1 MRKRNLLAKVLAVAL
16 TATMLPQPSVLAEGV
31 SAGESQA
38 EQVIVEG
45 VQAEIA
51 AQADSLP
58 QPAYFWDFENGG
70 DGSLDNQ
77 GTAGG
82 KAALHGA
89 ETKKSAIT
97 IGADSYADGNNSV
110 LSLKGGNKGT
120 SYVELPSNLY
130 QGVSANTG
138 ITWSFWMKPDANVT
152 SYSRL
157 FSSIGSSNSG
167 EFAYAPF
174 AEDKQWNLIFDDGNI
189 YRQIYGKEPEKGV
202 WSYITVTVSK
212 QGAEFYINGDRCG
225 SNILAGNASLLA
237 NRLNDL
243 ASFNSHALGK
253 TTSRWT
259 DRDCCAEL
267 DNVALYHTALTPE
280 QVAELARS
288 YGLQPQGPRLPQDA
302 QEGVYGTSQ
311 KPLAQVETLTA
322 VSPGGVN
329 QVKIWK
335 DDEKR
340 YYYSVSRNGKTV
352 IECSAL
358 GIMTKGAD
366 LSSGM
371 ELDTASIAQ
380 RTGTEDYDIL
390 QGSVSHVNKKYTEK
404 SFALTKGSS
413 KVTVYF
419 RVFED
424 GMAYRYEVDGDTASS
439 TEFTTVTGEAS
450 EFVLPDK
457 GDIWTI
463 PVSQTYEG
471 IEYTKRTM
479 DAQYD
484 AAQNYSTPILASLA
498 EDSGNAWVLL
508 TESSV
513 YNEENP
519 YCGSVFQ
526 TEAGSKAMKVIY
538 GLYLKQEMDES
549 LDGKTYS
556 ASYDYIKEVSRRDVF
571 HTPWRTA
578 VIASDLEG
586 IANSSL
592 VTDLNPSPEGD
603 FSWVE
608 PGASVWSW
616 WSSSYDAIEYK
627 TMQDYIDFA
636 SEIGMKYCL
645 VDYGWELWD
654 DYQTKIA
661 DLVKYAEERNVSILV
676 WYGVN
681 KFDGR
686 HIFDLDCKEEI
697 EEQFAWCESVGVKGV
712 KVDYINS
719 ASPFAMEVMY
729 YLADI
734 AAKHHLVLNYHGC
747 INPGGENRTY
757 PNIISS
763 EAVAGME
770 NFKWNN
776 GSSAATLLTLPYTRN
791 VLGSMEFTPTGYR
804 EKNSDVTSG
813 FMLAQAVVYES
824 ALQSFAHSAYVYQGY
839 PGLSLLADVPTTWDN
854 SRLLQGFPGES
865 VIRARKKGEN
875 WYLGAMSLQAETY
888 DVPLDFLDK
897 GVTYHAYIYKDNA
910 AGDNIEIESR
920 DVTAG
925 TVLQIPLLAKGG
937 CSVKFSKTEPLKRTS
952 FDNYNYYEAEDGAY
966 AALGGSAVVEDDQ
979 YASNMKVVGYI
990 GNGGTLT
997 FRNIQVRAAGE
1008 YELKVYY
1015 VSGEGRDLSIK
1026 VNEEEVIE
1034 QKGLL
1039 GYAKDWK
1046 AVAGITIPV
1055 RLQEGDNTILFY
1067 NDSGNAPSIDRIAV
1081 SKWDSGE
1088 KNLSSAR
1095 ITLSQNE
1102 YTENGKECRPQ
1113 VKVFWEG
1120 EELIQGVDY
1129 LLSYENNKQ
1138 AGTAQA
1144 VVTGSGYFSGTVRK
1158 PFLIKKAAV
1167 PGKKQAAIRGTA
1179 KYNKSYG
1186 AKPFQLKVSSTAG
1199 SKGTLK
1205 YSSDNKKVAEVS
1217 AKGKVKV
1224 KATGTAMIT
1233 VKLSS
1238 TEYTAKDFKI
1248 KIQVKPSKVKLS
1260 SVKSKK
1266 KKQASVTWKKLSSKQ
1281 GITGYRIAYSTN
1293 KKFKSYKKVDVKK
1306 SAKSATLK
1314 KLKSKKKYY
1323 VKVCAYKKV
1332 GKTKLYGAWSKVKQ
1346 LKIK

>member
-1 MRKRNLLAKVLAVAL
+1 MKKSKIVAKVLAVAL
-16 TATMLPQPSVLAEGV
+16 AATLLPLPQTSVLA
-31 SAGESQA
+31 
-38 EQVIVEG
+38 
-45 VQAEIA
+45 
-51 AQADSLP
+51 DTLP
-58 QPAYFWDFENGG
+58 QTSVLADTLPKPAYFWDFENAGG
-70 DGSLDNQ
+70 VSLDNQ
-77 GTAGG
+77 GSAGG
-82 KAALHGA
+82 KAVLHGA

-110 LSLKGGNKGT
+110 LSMKGGEKGT
-120 SYVELPSNLY
+120 SYVELPNNLY
-130 QGVSANTG
+130 QGVSADTG
-138 ITWSFWMKPDANVT
+138 ITWSFWMKPDASIT
-152 SYSRL
+152 KYSRL
-157 FSSIGSSNSG
+157 FSSIGSSNRG
-167 EFAYAPF
+167 EFAYTPF
-174 AEDKQWNLIFDDGNI
+174 ADDKQWNLIFDDDNV

-202 WSYITVTVSK
+202 WTYVTVTVSK
-212 QGAEFYINGDRCG
+212 QGVEFYINGDRCG

-237 NRLNDL
+237 NKLNDL
-243 ASFNSHALGK
+243 ASFNSHALGM

-259 DRDCCAEL
+259 DRDCCAEI
-267 DNVALYHTALTPE
+267 DDVALYHTALTPE
-280 QVAELARS
+280 QVAELAKS

-302 QEGVYGTSQ
+302 QEGVYGTSR
-311 KPLAQVETLTA
+311 KPLTQVQELTA
-322 VSPGGVN
+322 ASPGGAN
-329 QVKIWK
+329 QVKVWK
-335 DDEKR
+335 DDANG

-366 LSSGM
+366 LVSGM
-371 ELDTASIAQ
+371 ELDAASIAE

-424 GMAYRYEVDGDTASS
+424 GMAYRYEIDGNTAST
-439 TEFTTVTGEAS
+439 TEITTVTGEAS

-484 AAQNYSTPILASLA
+484 AAQNYSTPILASLG

-508 TESSV
+508 TESNV

-519 YCGSVFQ
+519 YCGAVFQ
-526 TEAGSKAMKVIY
+526 TESGSKAMKVLY
-538 GLYLKQEMDES
+538 GLYLKQETNES
-549 LDGKTYS
+549 LDGKTYTP
-556 ASYDYIKEVSRRDVF
+556 SYEYVQEVSRRDVF

-578 VIASDLEG
+578 VIVSDLEG

-592 VTDLNPSPEGD
+592 VTDLNPSPQGD

-661 DLVKYAEERNVSILV
+661 NLVEYANERDVSILV

-686 HIFDLDCKEEI
+686 HIFDLDSKEEI

-719 ASPFAMEVMY
+719 ASPYAMEIMY

-839 PGLSLLADVPTTWDN
+839 SGLSLLADVPTTWDE

-865 VIRARKKGEN
+865 IIRARRKGEN
-875 WYLGAMSLQAETY
+875 WYLGAMTLPADTY
-888 DVPLDFLDK
+888 EVPLDFLDK

-910 AGDNIEIESR
+910 AGNNIEIESR

-925 TVLQIPLLAKGG
+925 SVLQIPLLAKGG
-937 CSVKFSKTEPLKRTS
+937 CSVKFTKTEPLKRTS
-952 FDNYNYYEAEDGAY
+952 FDNYNYYEAEDSAY
-966 AALGGSAVVEDDQ
+966 ALLGGSAVVEDDQ
-979 YASNMKVVGYI
+979 YASNLKVVGYI
-990 GNGGTLT
+990 GKGGTLT
-997 FRNIQVRAAGE
+997 FRNIHVKTAGE

-1026 VNEEEVIE
+1026 INEEDVIE

-1055 RLQEGDNTILFY
+1055 QLQAGDNTILFY
-1067 NDSGNAPSIDRIAV
+1067 NDTGNAPSIDRIAV
-1081 SKWDSGE
+1081 SKWDSSE
-1088 KNLSSAR
+1088 KQLSGAQ
-1095 ITLSQNE
+1095 ITLSQE
-1102 YTENGKECRPQ
+1102 VYTENGKACMPE
-1113 VKVFWEG
+1113 VKVIWDG
-1120 EELIQGVDY
+1120 EELMQGVDY
-1129 LLSYENNKQ
+1129 MLSYENNIQ
-1138 AGTAQA
+1138 AGTAQ
-1144 VVTGSGYFSGTVRK
+1144 VVITGNGYFSGTVRK
-1158 PFLIKKAAV
+1158 PFQIKKATV
-1167 PGKKQAAIRGTA
+1167 PGKKQATIRGTT

-1186 AKPFQLKVSSTAG
+1186 AKSFQLKVSSTAG
-1199 SKGTLK
+1199 KKGTFQ

-1217 AKGKVKV
+1217 AQGKVKV
-1224 KATGTAMIT
+1224 KAAGTAVIT

-1248 KIQVKPSKVKLS
+1248 KIQVKPSKVTLS

-1266 KKQASVTWKKLSSKQ
+1266 KKQVSVVWKKLSAKQ
-1281 GITGYRIAYSTN
+1281 GITGYRIAYATN

-1323 VKVCAYKKV
+1323 VRVCAYKKV
-1332 GKTKLYGAWSKVKQ
+1332 GKTRLYGTWSKVKQ
-1346 LKIK
+1346 VKIK